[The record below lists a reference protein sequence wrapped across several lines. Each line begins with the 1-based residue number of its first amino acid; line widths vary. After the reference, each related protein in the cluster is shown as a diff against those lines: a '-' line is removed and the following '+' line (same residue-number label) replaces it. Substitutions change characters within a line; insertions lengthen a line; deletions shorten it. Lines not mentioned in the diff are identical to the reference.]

1 MVVFTTTTSLFEG
14 TRGQIHVIEA
24 RVQDQVEFN
33 HKQAL
38 EAIEDGAH

>member
-1 MVVFTTTTSLFEG
+1 MVVFTTTSLFVG
-14 TRGQIHVIEA
+14 ARGQIHVIEA
-24 RVQDQVEFN
+24 RVQDHVEFN